1 MKYKIRKEL
10 FSFSCLKPP
19 IASVHMVG
27 WLGLKMKRTAR
38 CTVLMQWKKPP
49 SVRMPLK
56 HGSSLCKMDL
66 PICRINE
73 RDFERYV
80 EKTVS

>member
-27 WLGLKMKRTAR
+27 WLGLKMKRAAR
-38 CTVLMQWKKPP
+38 CTALMQWKKPP
-49 SVRMPLK
+49 SVRMPETRIKLMQN
-56 HGSSLCKMDL
+56 GFADL
-66 PICRINE
+66 PN
-73 RDFERYV
+73 
-80 EKTVS
+80 K